1 MIDRAHLRSRE
12 QVFTS
17 NAGELADAQRTEH
30 FALDPRPCPEQ
41 MDGKLIVV
49 MWLRDGRRILFW
61 LQDFRDV
68 SNESKP
74 EDSSG

>member
-1 MIDRAHLRSRE
+1 MIDIAHLRSRE
-12 QVFTS
+12 QAS
-17 NAGELADAQRTEH
+17 NAGELTDAQRTEH

-41 MDGKLIVV
+41 MDGKLILV

-61 LQDFRDV
+61 PQDFRDV

-74 EDSSG
+74 TDTSG